1 MVTDILKAINNP
13 TGREKYI
20 LFDVRDLRDADMIC
34 KGMFYTWSDLMGKIC
49 GDIRGN
55 VTYTI
60 EQSVSRYYATIS
72 VLYDPANTDISIL
85 PGSEPLRLLA
95 KYRVYI
101 YINEANN
108 YSA

>member
-20 LFDVRDLRDADMIC
+20 LFDIRDLKDADMIC
-34 KGMFYTWSDLMGKIC
+34 KGIFYTWSDLMGKIC
-49 GDIRGN
+49 AEMKGN

-60 EQSVSRYYATIS
+60 RQSISKYYITIF
-72 VLYDPANTDISIL
+72 VLCDPANTDMSIL
-85 PGSEPLRLLA
+85 PGTESMRLLA

-101 YINEANN
+101 YSMEEK
-108 YSA
+108 